1 MCARRLDP
9 APLRWSPGE
18 RTRARN
24 CDTSNQET
32 SNQEEGKPMTAPAS
46 NDNRALQR
54 LSLNGRGDTWAATLV
69 RVLVRRALVAE
80 SALSQTEDPNSR
92 QRAA

>member
-1 MCARRLDP
+1 
-9 APLRWSPGE
+9 
-18 RTRARN
+18 
-24 CDTSNQET
+24 
-32 SNQEEGKPMTAPAS
+32 MTAPAS